1 MLIAQYLWELI
12 LFLMIVVSPIPLNL
26 SLAFENQKENSN
38 YSFPHF
44 LLVLLTGWSIAQV
57 CIGLILG
64 SIDRLNLSAVIIAEM
79 LICAIGLILIY
90 AKKPR
95 TFTFSQWQI
104 PKLKQPLGLSER
116 LIIYEAACAG
126 FVLWGTLATKPTT
139 NYDSLWFHLPVIA
152 RWYQTHSFTLLDAA
166 GNWIFEQ
173 EQARVYPYNWHV
185 LSALCAIPFRSDF
198 LAAFPLLI
206 AWVLE
211 GIAVYLLSVKFGASR
226 INGMAAASLVL
237 TVPMVLNQVNTI
249 QPDLP
254 LAAIFTVGLYLGLS
268 YHSSRSQSELSLFL
282 AAAGMLAGI
291 KITGIVYAALLL
303 GGLAI
308 LEIKRFALN
317 QNSTPANQDLRRTSI
332 RRVRTAH
339 LTAIIRASNDFL
351 RKSRNFKIRRY
362 LTPVLLCGILCCL
375 LLGGFWYVRNLL
387 HVNYPVGETREI
399 KVPLQPVSPPSPVA
413 APKPTVASP
422 KPTIKSSAKPP
433 VQQPTPAIPAPPTS
447 PLFKIWQSTL
457 AAQFNPTNISHW
469 QTLGLQIIFRLQLPF
484 LAIALQVLAAPLALL
499 QGKTRTINQNN
510 IILMILLA
518 STGILYLITPY
529 TSGTAGESIG
539 LLSPLLGFNLRYGF
553 PFLSLL
559 GIAAAATATKLKT
572 PNQVVVAVVLVSN
585 IWEITSSTIFDII
598 KNGSFTGKSIVWGSG
613 LIDRF
618 KSNIGEAIN
627 LPMKLLA
634 PYWSDLA
641 IYPLVNIVGLLLVGI
656 IFKHNPSL
664 IRLKNL
670 LSSLKKSSYIMII
683 CVCIALTVSAS
694 WVAREKRDVARAE
707 LYRGIYEY
715 IDKNTVP
722 HERIGF
728 FLSFRSYLFYGRNWD
743 RQVLYVPFRADRL
756 PAWIDNLHNNK
767 IRMVGFGPLTDT
779 DAATRETLSWLTSAE
794 GPLQPV
800 FGKDFN
806 TESVLY
812 RLKN

>member
-1 MLIAQYLWELI
+1 MLIAQHLWELI
-12 LFLMIVVSPIPLNL
+12 LFLIIVFGPIPLSL
-26 SLAFENQKENSN
+26 SLAFENQNENKN

-64 SIDRLNLSAVIIAEM
+64 SAERLNISAVIIAEI

-90 AKKPR
+90 AKNH
-95 TFTFSQWQI
+95 TAFTFSQWPI
-104 PKLKQPLGLSER
+104 PPIKQPLGQSEY
-116 LIIYEAACAG
+116 LIIGAAAFAG

-139 NYDSLWFHLPVIA
+139 NYDSLWFHLPAIA

-173 EQARVYPYNWHV
+173 EQAKVYPYNWHV
-185 LSALCAIPFRSDF
+185 LSVLCLIPFKEDF
-198 LAAFPLLI
+198 LTAFPLLI

-211 GIAVYLLSVKFGASR
+211 GIAVYLLSVKFGATR
-226 INGMAAASLVL
+226 IHGMAAASLVL
-237 TVPMVLNQVNTI
+237 TVPMMLNQVNTI

-282 AAAGMLAGI
+282 AAVGMLAGI
-291 KITGIVYAALLL
+291 KITALVYAASLL

-317 QNSTPANQDLRRTSI
+317 KNSTSANFRI
-332 RRVRTAH
+332 RH
-339 LTAIIRASNDFL
+339 FIKPI
-351 RKSRNFKIRRY
+351 
-362 LTPVLLCGILCCL
+362 LLCGIACCL
-375 LLGGFWYVRNLL
+375 FLGGFWYARNLL
-387 HVNYPVGETREI
+387 HINYPVGDASEI
-399 KVPLQPVSPPSPVA
+399 KVPLQPVPLPSPVP
-413 APKPTVASP
+413 APT
-422 KPTIKSSAKPP
+422 PP
-433 VQQPTPAIPAPPTS
+433 VQQPTPTLPAPPAS

-457 AAQFNPTNISHW
+457 AAQFNPSNISHW
-469 QTLGLQIIFRLQLPF
+469 QTLGLQIIIRLQLPF
-484 LAIALQVLAAPLALL
+484 MAIALQVLAAPLAFIE
-499 QGKTRTINQNN
+499 GKTRIINQNN

-518 STGILYLITPY
+518 TTGILYLITPY

-539 LLSPLLGFNLRYGF
+539 QLSPLLGFNLRYGF

-572 PNQVVVAVVLVSN
+572 RNQFVVAVVLVSS
-585 IWEITSSTIFDII
+585 ISGIISSTIFDII
-598 KNGSFTGKSIVWGSG
+598 KNASFTGNSIVWGSL

-618 KSNIGEAIN
+618 KSNFREAIN
-627 LPMKLLA
+627 IALKILA
-634 PYWSDLA
+634 PSIRYLA
-641 IYPLVNIVGLLLVGI
+641 IYSLVYIGWLLLGWI
-656 IFKHNPSL
+656 IFKHPPSL
-664 IRLKNL
+664 IGLKNL
-670 LSSLKKSSYIMII
+670 LARLKKSSYIMII
-683 CVCIALTVSAS
+683 CICIALMVSAS
-694 WVAREKRDVARAE
+694 FVAREKRDIARAE

-722 HERIGF
+722 DERIGF
-728 FLSFRSYLFYGRNWD
+728 FLSSRSYLFYGRNLD

-756 PAWIDNLHNNK
+756 SAWIDNLRQNK
-767 IRMVGFGPLTDT
+767 IRTVGFGPLTET
-779 DAATRETLSWLTSAE
+779 DAATRKALSWLTSAE

-806 TESVLY
+806 TEWVLY

>member
-1 MLIAQYLWELI
+1 MGNLQLMLIAQHLWELI
-12 LFLMIVVSPIPLNL
+12 LFLIIVFGPIPLSL
-26 SLAFENQKENSN
+26 SLAFENQNENKN

-64 SIDRLNLSAVIIAEM
+64 SAERLNISAVIIAEI

-90 AKKPR
+90 AKNH
-95 TFTFSQWQI
+95 TAFTFSQLPI
-104 PKLKQPLGLSER
+104 PRPIKQPQGQSEF
-116 LIIYEAACAG
+116 LIIFAAAFAG

-139 NYDSLWFHLPVIA
+139 NYDSLWFHLPAIA

-166 GNWIFEQ
+166 GNWSFDQ

-185 LSALCAIPFRSDF
+185 LSVLCLIPFKEDF
-198 LAAFPLLI
+198 LTAFPLLI

-211 GIAVYLLSVKFGASR
+211 GIAVYLLSVKFGATR
-226 INGMAAASLVL
+226 IHGMAAASLVL
-237 TVPMVLNQVNTI
+237 TVPMMLNQVNTI

-282 AAAGMLAGI
+282 AAVGMLAGI
-291 KITGIVYAALLL
+291 KITALVYAASLL

-308 LEIKRFALN
+308 LEIKRFAVN
-317 QNSTPANQDLRRTSI
+317 KNSTSAHFRI
-332 RRVRTAH
+332 RH
-339 LTAIIRASNDFL
+339 FIKPI
-351 RKSRNFKIRRY
+351 
-362 LTPVLLCGILCCL
+362 LLCGIACCL
-375 LLGGFWYVRNLL
+375 FLGGFWYARNLL
-387 HVNYPVGETREI
+387 HINYPVGETSEI
-399 KVPLQPVSPPSPVA
+399 KVPLQPVPLPSPVP
-413 APKPTVASP
+413 APT
-422 KPTIKSSAKPP
+422 PP
-433 VQQPTPAIPAPPTS
+433 VQQPTPTLPAPPAS

-457 AAQFNPTNISHW
+457 AAQFNPSNISHW
-469 QTLGLQIIFRLQLPF
+469 QTLGWQILIRLQLPF
-484 LAIALQVLAAPLALL
+484 MAIALQVLAAPLALIE
-499 QGKTRTINQNN
+499 GKTRIINQNN

-539 LLSPLLGFNLRYGF
+539 QISPLLGFNLRYGF

-572 PNQVVVAVVLVSN
+572 RNQVVVAVVLVSS
-585 IWEITSSTIFDII
+585 ISGIISSTIFDII
-598 KNGSFTGKSIVWGSG
+598 KNASFTGNSIVWGSW

-618 KSNIGEAIN
+618 KSNFGEAIN
-627 LPMKLLA
+627 IAIKILA
-634 PYWSDLA
+634 PSFRYLA
-641 IYPLVNIVGLLLVGI
+641 IYSLVYLGLLLGWI
-656 IFKHNPSL
+656 IFKHHPSL
-664 IRLKNL
+664 IGLKNL
-670 LSSLKKSSYIMII
+670 LARLKKSSYIIII
-683 CVCIALTVSAS
+683 CICIALMVSAS
-694 WVAREKRDVARAE
+694 LVAREKRDMARAE

-722 HERIGF
+722 DERIGF
-728 FLSFRSYLFYGRNWD
+728 FLSSRSYVFYGKNLD

-756 PAWIDNLHNNK
+756 SAWIDNLRQNK
-767 IRMVGFGPLTDT
+767 IRTVGFGPLTPT
-779 DAATRETLSWLTSAE
+779 DAATRKALSWLTSAE

-806 TESVLY
+806 TEWVLY